1 MPSTQSDYY
10 TTLSTTFSSDTL
22 PITQSEIKHLLT
34 DKKLWNF
41 DESEARHL
49 DEYFENLFEKG
60 EVDRLQFENTLRN
73 TRSTGVVRYPFWHTN
88 ETKIS
93 VKKVSDQSYLVE
105 VQGTNFGNRF
115 FRAYLCSNL
124 KSVKSLKYKE
134 LQYA

>member
-1 MPSTQSDYY
+1 MFSTQSDYY
-10 TTLSTTFSSDTL
+10 TTLSITFSSGTL
-22 PITQSEIKHLLT
+22 PITSSEIEHLLT

-49 DEYFENLFEKG
+49 DEYFENLFGKG
-60 EVDRLQFENTLRN
+60 EVDQLQFENTLRN
-73 TRSTGVVRYPFWHTN
+73 TRSTGVVRYPYWHTN

-105 VQGTNFGNRF
+105 IQGTNFGNRF